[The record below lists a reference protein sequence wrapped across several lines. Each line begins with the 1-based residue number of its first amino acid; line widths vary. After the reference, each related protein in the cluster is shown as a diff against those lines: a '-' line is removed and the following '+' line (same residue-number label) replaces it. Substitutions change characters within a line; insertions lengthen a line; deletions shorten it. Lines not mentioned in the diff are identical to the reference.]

1 MHFPRHQQVQ
11 SAVMHK
17 TFYVTLYTPE
27 ATEEYSSNANTM
39 LGVFRDVFMD
49 KSKIAVLTKGVEIQ
63 SFETEVEVSA
73 CEEGGLIG
81 RALVDIESRDRIGLD
96 KQKLSQMLKASA
108 PWKICRVEKRL
119 VPEEDAN

>member
-1 MHFPRHQQVQ
+1 
-11 SAVMHK
+11 MHK